1 MVMDLTIEQEF
12 ITLQDYLLDIEIK
25 YICPLEK
32 KLLLDKA
39 DELDL
44 RSYCVLS
51 HAAFEEFAENMSLK
65 VLDEITKNFAN
76 TKQISVGLIML
87 LHIKGSPEDIDKID
101 LLYDYILEKLKDIKS
116 SFSKEIATNNH
127 GVSLKYLKRMFIPI
141 GIDIPNNSR
150 LISSLDQLAK
160 YRGDFAHKFS
170 SKKIKTI
177 PSPLDLVSYVS
188 DITEMM
194 GEIVRRVKSMH
205 YFAYK

>member
-1 MVMDLTIEQEF
+1 MDLTIEQEF

-25 YICPLEK
+25 YICPLDK
-32 KLLLDKA
+32 KMILDKA

>member
-1 MVMDLTIEQEF
+1 MDLTIEQEF

-160 YRGDFAHKFS
+160 YR
-170 SKKIKTI
+170 
-177 PSPLDLVSYVS
+177 
-188 DITEMM
+188 
-194 GEIVRRVKSMH
+194 
-205 YFAYK
+205 

>member
-1 MVMDLTIEQEF
+1 MDLTIEQEF

-141 GIDIPNNSR
+141 GIDIPNDSR

>member
-1 MVMDLTIEQEF
+1 MDLTIEQEF

-188 DITEMM
+188 EITEMM

>member
-1 MVMDLTIEQEF
+1 MNLTIEQEF

>member
-1 MVMDLTIEQEF
+1 MDLTIEQEF

-76 TKQISVGLIML
+76 NKQISVGLIML

>member
-1 MVMDLTIEQEF
+1 MDLTIEQEF

-116 SFSKEIATNNH
+116 SFSKEIATSNH

>member
-1 MVMDLTIEQEF
+1 MDLTIEQEF

-160 YRGDFAHKFS
+160 YRGDFAHKVS

>member
-1 MVMDLTIEQEF
+1 MDLTIEQEF

>member
-1 MVMDLTIEQEF
+1 MDLTIEQEF

-65 VLDEITKNFAN
+65 VLDEITKNFSN

>member
-1 MVMDLTIEQEF
+1 MDLTIEQEF

-194 GEIVRRVKSMH
+194 GEIVRRVK
-205 YFAYK
+205 ACIICI